1 VADVVVPLAADPF
14 TVTEVGAEERSLAGG
29 GTGMLKVEEVA
40 ELREPEVNV
49 IVALATAAA
58 LVAVSPENVAT
69 PEEAPTEVVP
79 PIVHVPAPTA
89 ALMEAVLVVT
99 VLPY

>member
-1 VADVVVPLAADPF
+1 
-14 TVTEVGAEERSLAGG
+14 
-29 GTGMLKVEEVA
+29 MKVEEVA
-40 ELREPEVNV
+40 LVRDPEVNV

-58 LVAVSPENVAT
+58 LVAVRFVKVAT
-69 PEEAPTEVVP
+69 PEEALTEVVP

-99 VLPY
+99 VLLY